1 MKNISSSDKNIKYF
15 RTDHLKADLKSR
27 SVRGGAFTMI
37 AQIFK
42 FSLNLVSNTVLARLL
57 TPQDYGLIGMVTT
70 VTGFVLLFKD
80 LGLSM
85 ATVQKEEINHQQVSN
100 LFWINVGLGVLTAIV
115 TMAIAPVIAAF
126 YHEPRL
132 IWISLALAT
141 GFIIGSLGVQH
152 SALLNRQMDFKAL
165 VINDLLS
172 MGIGLAAAI
181 VAAWYGLSYWAL
193 VIMPLVTGLVGTV
206 GLWMVCSW
214 RPGFPSRKSDTRS
227 MLAFGRNLT
236 GFSIMNYFSRNL
248 DNVLIGRVWGA
259 QQLGVYAK
267 AYQLLLLPLNQINSP
282 IAAVAVPTLS
292 RLTDSPERYRQ
303 TYLRVL
309 EKISMLTTPLVAFMI
324 ATSDWL
330 VWLLLGDQWAEV
342 GRIFSILGI
351 AAFTQPVANTTG
363 WIFITQNRTNHMVQ
377 WGAIGS
383 TLSIISIIAG
393 LPWGASG
400 VAASYSISGLLIRT
414 PILFWFVGRAGSVR
428 TKDIYRTIAPSTF
441 ASLCAFVVM
450 IAVRRYI
457 DFPHPLIGIVI
468 AFVINLGTTLLI
480 LAAFPAG
487 RKALQDFKD
496 LIPVI
501 FKRKRKD
508 IQK

>member
-1 MKNISSSDKNIKYF
+1 MKNLSSSDKNIEYF

-42 FSLNLVSNTVLARLL
+42 FSLNLISNTVLARLL
-57 TPQDYGLIGMVTT
+57 TPQDYGLIGMVTA

-100 LFWINVGLGVLTAIV
+100 LFWINLALGVVTAII
-115 TMAIAPVIAAF
+115 TIAIAPVIAAF
-126 YHEPRL
+126 YNEPRL
-132 IWISLALAT
+132 IWISLALAI

-152 SALLNRQMDFKAL
+152 SALLNRQMQFKKL
-165 VINDLLS
+165 VVNDVLS
-172 MGIGLAAAI
+172 MVIGLAAAI

-193 VIMPLVTGLVGTV
+193 VIMPLVTGLVSTI

-214 RPGFPSRKSDTRS
+214 RPGLLSRKSDTRS

-236 GFSIMNYFSRNL
+236 SYSIMNYFSRNL

-292 RLTDSPERYRQ
+292 RLADSPERYRQ

-309 EKISMLTTPLVAFMI
+309 EKISMLTTPLIVFMI

-330 VWLLLGDQWAEV
+330 IWVLLGNQWSEATP
-342 GRIFSILGI
+342 IFSLLGI
-351 AAFTQPVANTTG
+351 VALTQPVANTTG

-377 WGAIGS
+377 WGVIGS
-383 TLSIISIIAG
+383 TLSVISIIAG
-393 LPWGASG
+393 LPWGATG

-428 TKDIYRTIAPSTF
+428 TKDIYRTMAPSSF
-441 ASLCAFVVM
+441 ASLCAFLVM
-450 IAVRRYI
+450 IAVRRFI
-457 DFPHPLIGIVI
+457 DFPHPVIGLVVALGINIGI
-468 AFVINLGTTLLI
+468 TLLI
-480 LAAFPAG
+480 LAVLPTG

-496 LIPVI
+496 LIPLI
-501 FKRKRKD
+501 LKSKRKN

>member
-1 MKNISSSDKNIKYF
+1 MKNIPSSDKNIKYF
-15 RTDHLKADLKSR
+15 RTEHLKADLKGR
-27 SVRGGAFTMI
+27 SVRGGTFTMI

-57 TPQDYGLIGMVTT
+57 TPQDYGLVGMVTA

-100 LFWINVGLGVLTAIV
+100 LFWINVALGLVTAIV
-115 TMAIAPVIAAF
+115 TIAIAPAIAGF
-126 YHEPRL
+126 YNEPRL
-132 IWISLALAT
+132 IGISIALAT

-152 SALLNRQMDFKAL
+152 SALLNRQMEFKAL

-172 MGIGLAAAI
+172 IVTGLAAAI

-193 VIMPLVTGLVGTV
+193 VIMPLVTGLVSTT
-206 GLWMVCSW
+206 GLWMVCRW

-236 GFSIMNYFSRNL
+236 TFSIMNYFSRNL
-248 DNVLIGRVWGA
+248 DNVMIGRVWGA

-267 AYQLLLLPLNQINSP
+267 AYQLLLLPLQQINSP

-309 EKISMLTTPLVAFMI
+309 EKISMLTSPLVLFMI

-330 VWLLLGDQWAEV
+330 IWVLLGNQWSEASN
-342 GRIFSILGI
+342 IFSILGI
-351 AAFTQPVANTTG
+351 VALTQPVANTTG

-383 TLSIISIIAG
+383 TLSVISIIAG
-393 LPWGASG
+393 LPWGATG

-414 PILFWFVGRAGSVR
+414 PILFWFVGRAGFVR
-428 TKDIYRTIAPSTF
+428 TRDIYRTMAPSSF
-441 ASLCAFVVM
+441 ASLCAFLVIV
-450 IAVRRYI
+450 AVRRYI
-457 DFPHPLIGIVI
+457 SFPHPVIGLLITLSINIGI
-468 AFVINLGTTLLI
+468 TLLV
-480 LAAFPAG
+480 LAVLPPG

-496 LIPVI
+496 LII
-501 FKRKRKD
+501 LILKRKRKD
-508 IQK
+508 IQ